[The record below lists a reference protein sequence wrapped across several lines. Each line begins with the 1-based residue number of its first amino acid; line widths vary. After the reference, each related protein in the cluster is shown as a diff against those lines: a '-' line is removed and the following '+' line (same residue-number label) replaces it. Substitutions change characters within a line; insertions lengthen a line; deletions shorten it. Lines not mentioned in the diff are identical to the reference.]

1 MVAIAP
7 RWHVVFDPGVPADA
21 GRDENHEGG
30 NSGVDGEN
38 VIPDLGPVGLNA
50 LNEANSE
57 PPRPESL
64 GPFARPS

>member
-38 VIPDLGPVGLNA
+38 LIPDQGRVGLNA
-50 LNEANSE
+50 FNEVKSE
-57 PPRPESL
+57 SLGSESL